1 MAVYTQISIDELNL
15 FLSKYNIDNINEF
28 SGIKGGTSNSNYL
41 LTADNKKFIL
51 TIFEERTNQENL
63 PFYFDLMNHLN
74 AHDIKCPEVIKDKQ
88 GNFSNSI
95 KQKHAVITSF
105 LAGSSLEKIKPIH
118 CSNLGLTIAKM
129 HNASEKLN
137 IKRENELG
145 FDKLGI
151 IIEKL
156 KTYKKHIDDEKLKFI
171 EDEFLFL
178 SKEISK
184 DLPSGII
191 HADLFPDNIFF
202 EENNLTGIIDFYFS
216 CNDFYAYEIAICLNA
231 WCFEDSNNEFNPTKA
246 KYLLGSYNQ
255 ERKFSNEEVEAL
267 PLLARASAL
276 RYLLTRLLDFYSHE
290 DSDLILKKD
299 PNEYIS
305 KLKFH
310 QSVRKA
316 SELSLI
322 QISEPTRP

>member
-105 LAGSSLEKIKPIH
+105 LTGSSLEKIKPIH

-178 SKEISK
+178 SREINK

-305 KLKFH
+305 KLRFH

-316 SELSLI
+316 SEYGL
-322 QISEPTRP
+322 

>member
-15 FLSKYNIDNINEF
+15 FLSKYNIDKINEF

-74 AHDIKCPEVIKDKQ
+74 AHDIKCPEVINDKQ
-88 GNFSNSI
+88 CNFSNSI

-105 LAGSSLEKIKPIH
+105 LTGNSLEKIKPIH

-178 SKEISK
+178 SREINK

-290 DSDLILKKD
+290 ESDLILKKD

-305 KLKFH
+305 KLRFH

-316 SELSLI
+316 SEYGL
-322 QISEPTRP
+322 

>member
-105 LAGSSLEKIKPIH
+105 LTGSSLEKIKPIH

-178 SKEISK
+178 SKEINK

-305 KLKFH
+305 KLRFH

-316 SELSLI
+316 SEYGL
-322 QISEPTRP
+322 